1 MRFPKAAAC
10 CIVPKERA
18 LAAATRDSNRIF
30 ARATR
35 LHLGELLKNR
45 VPSMLNACGNPIGR
59 DAASTFG
66 NIGEVLIERTGGS
79 FASTIFD
86 VALEGRV

>member
-1 MRFPKAAAC
+1 
-10 CIVPKERA
+10 VPKERA

-35 LHLGELLKNR
+35 LHLGELLEDR
-45 VPSMLNACGNPIGR
+45 VSSVLNACGHPIGR
-59 DAASTFG
+59 DAASALG
-66 NIGEVLIERTGGS
+66 DIGEVLIEGTRRA